1 MKKTLFISIIML
13 SLTAG
18 GCSDTAFSNDLWDNL
33 TSSKITSDKQITSFT
48 INGYKARISGTSVTS
63 VLPLGT
69 SVTSLAPVITHNGA
83 AVTPESGVAQNFTNP
98 VTYTV
103 TATDGTTDVYT
114 VSVNVLSSADMTNA
128 NLSVLKVKKGKLQPN
143 FTSGNLPYLDAP
155 IPFSDSASPAYND
168 NQSNSLIADPEIQLA
183 TITINGNPV
192 ENAAEYIIP
201 NLAVG
206 SNNITIVVTAAN
218 GTTNNTYS
226 VNMYRAIPIFKTG
239 AGSYSGIN
247 PLEDGA
253 TQRGV
258 SWPYPRFQDNGNG
271 TVSDLMTGL
280 MWLKDAKMITSQY
293 PFGNAVMEAQYITG
307 FCGYYD
313 WYLPNINE
321 MRSLAN
327 YGQIGNEYLSSF
339 FSNCSST
346 DNWWTSTS
354 FPNNPG
360 LNAYSF
366 DMNANTITTS
376 DKTSTFCVWAVR
388 GNTKVLSKTSQTVM
402 YTSGDD
408 GDLEKGVDWPTPRFH
423 TTTSGTIVD
432 NMTSLMWFPG
442 DDSTSRTWNDSISF
456 IKNTINSD
464 TLGSNFGYNDWSIP
478 NTNQMLTL
486 MNYGESNLN
495 TWLNSNGFS
504 LSSDTI
510 YWTSTSGNITP
521 SNFAIRI
528 DFDNQSQFTFF
539 KSTPYKIL
547 PVRLIKPSELINY

>member
-1 MKKTLFISIIML
+1 MLFIYASR
-13 SLTAG
+13 
-18 GCSDTAFSNDLWDNL
+18 CSDTSFGNDLWDNV
-33 TSSKITSDKQITSFT
+33 TSSKITSDKQITSFS
-48 INGYKARISGTSVTS
+48 INGYKARITGTTVKS
-63 VLPLGT
+63 VLPYGA
-69 SVTSLAPVITHNGA
+69 SVTALTPVITHNGA
-83 AVTPESGVAQNFTNP
+83 SISPESGTAQNFSSP

-103 TATDGTTDVYT
+103 TATDGTTEQYT
-114 VSVNVLSSADMTNA
+114 VSVTVLDAAGMKNA
-128 NLSVLKVKKGKLQPN
+128 NLSVLRVKKGKLQPALN
-143 FTSGNLPYLDAP
+143 DSIKDYLDAP
-155 IPFSDSASPAYND
+155 IPFSDSANPAYND
-168 NQSNSLIADPEIQLA
+168 KQSNSLIADPEILIA
-183 TITINGNPV
+183 TMKMELESNGKVSV
-192 ENAAEYIIP
+192 ENATEHVFPEIEVGPNKVTII
-201 NLAVG
+201 
-206 SNNITIVVTAAN
+206 VTAADK
-218 GTTNNTYS
+218 TTTKKYT
-226 VNMYRAIPIFKTG
+226 VTMYRAIPIFKTG
-239 AGSYSGIN
+239 AGSYSGMN

-376 DKTSTFCVWAVR
+376 NKTSTFCVWAVR
-388 GNTKVLSKTSQTVM
+388 GNSKVLSKTSQTVM

-432 NMTSLMWFPG
+432 NMTSLMWFPC